1 MSFALYVYLCV
12 CMCVSYDDR
21 VCLVDHY
28 IHTKSILL
36 CGIRVE
42 CILVRV
48 RYKPRTKESVKP
60 NREALESTIYP

>member
-1 MSFALYVYLCV
+1 MSFAPYVYV
-12 CMCVSYDDR
+12 CLMCCDDR
-21 VCLVDHY
+21 VRLVDHY

-48 RYKPRTKESVKP
+48 RYKQRTKSQSNQAGKH
-60 NREALESTIYP
+60 